1 MCSENKRVNSIYETL
16 KHLELTSTE
25 TREIF
30 HNRTRDVENLTVWR
44 DKVSGVVYIDEFY
57 TGDHT

>member
-1 MCSENKRVNSIYETL
+1 MNSIYETL